1 VNVAGAADNGVVIVH
16 WIRVCHCMFPSMDEA
31 VMNTVMTVLVFGAWR
46 VR

>member
-1 VNVAGAADNGVVIVH
+1 
-16 WIRVCHCMFPSMDEA
+16 MFLSMDEA

>member
-1 VNVAGAADNGVVIVH
+1 VAVIL
-16 WIRVCHCMFPSMDEA
+16 MFLSMDEA